1 MIIKCSYCQDE
12 YGKKKEDV
20 EGEVEVISHGACP
33 SCAKKALGLIRAN
46 KIEEHGQWADECRK
60 EARCK

>member
-1 MIIKCSYCQDE
+1 MIVKCSYCQDE

-33 SCAKKALGLIRAN
+33 SCAKKR
-46 KIEEHGQWADECRK
+46 WD
-60 EARCK
+60 